1 MRIIRQDD
9 RLIVSEANEKM
20 ETRNEWMKNT
30 GRSGGIVSATRSL
43 IGSVWNGVQGL
54 RETKLQ
60 RTKAI
65 SVTPYDWVAIDGS
78 LKMAGLEHWR
88 SLAYANN
95 SRYQI
100 R

>member
-1 MRIIRQDD
+1 M
-9 RLIVSEANEKM
+9 
-20 ETRNEWMKNT
+20 
-30 GRSGGIVSATRSL
+30 
-43 IGSVWNGVQGL
+43 

-78 LKMAGLEHWR
+78 LKMAGLEQWR

>member
-1 MRIIRQDD
+1 
-9 RLIVSEANEKM
+9 M
-20 ETRNEWMKNT
+20 ECKD
-30 GRSGGIVSATRSL
+30 L
-43 IGSVWNGVQGL
+43 H
-54 RETKLQ
+54 ETKLQ

-65 SVTPYDWVAIDGS
+65 SVTPYDWVTIDDS
-78 LKMAGLEHWR
+78 RKMAELEHWR